1 MVTADEVSVREIERE
16 DLPRWAERY
25 RAYREFYRLTPDEA
39 VIQRV
44 WGWVLDPANE
54 VKGLVATLNGR
65 VVGLAHYR
73 RFSRPSSGTV
83 GLFLDDLFAD
93 ANVRGR
99 GVGRALLTE
108 LSRLSAKDG
117 NSVVR
122 WITAAENT
130 AARRLY
136 DSTAAATNWVTYDL
150 DPGSLQP
157 QQPHASG
164 V

>member
-1 MVTADEVSVREIERE
+1 MVMADDVSVRAIEL
-16 DLPRWAERY
+16 DDHARWAELY
-25 RAYREFYRLTPDEA
+25 RAYREFYHLSPDEV

-44 WGWVLDPANE
+44 WGWALDPANE
-54 VKGLVATLNGR
+54 VMGLVASLNGR

-73 RFSRPSSGTV
+73 CFSRPSSGTV

-93 ANVRGR
+93 AEVRGQ
-99 GVGRALLTE
+99 GVGRALLSE

-122 WITAAENT
+122 WITAFDNK

-136 DSTAAATNWVTYDL
+136 DSTAAVTNWITYDL
-150 DPGSLQP
+150 DPGSM
-157 QQPHASG
+157 
-164 V
+164 